1 MPGRCFRKRRV
12 LAFVLFSNRLKF
24 STFFASNN
32 VENNFYL
39 FDEYIARYLSHIT
52 TLYSLYPLCLL
63 FVIQLNLKF
72 ELIPEPGSTSISSKI
87 SIAPPALRATLKTNF
102 RNILQNRFNPTK
114 QWWHSTSR
122 GAFKHYPDITLQNA
136 LATSPLRLLVWKP
149 SLSSW
154 EFGVQERSPTRCSHL
169 ESCSCWLRTLLR
181 GDIRVCHEFKRHYV
195 MHWSIPI
202 RWNAGG
208 GHASLES
215 WRPLLCR
222 RISNRI
228 F

>member
-63 FVIQLNLKF
+63 FVIQVNLKF

-87 SIAPPALRATLKTNF
+87 SIAPRATRYAKDQLQEHFCRTDSTRPN
-102 RNILQNRFNPTK
+102 NDDILQ
-114 QWWHSTSR
+114 
-122 GAFKHYPDITLQNA
+122 AE
-136 LATSPLRLLVWKP
+136 V
-149 SLSSW
+149 SSNII
-154 EFGVQERSPTRCSHL
+154 QT
-169 ESCSCWLRTLLR
+169 
-181 GDIRVCHEFKRHYV
+181 
-195 MHWSIPI
+195 
-202 RWNAGG
+202 
-208 GHASLES
+208 
-215 WRPLLCR
+215 
-222 RISNRI
+222 
-228 F
+228 